1 MDRTLGARI
10 RAHREERQITLGA
23 VAAETK
29 IKLAMLE
36 GLEND
41 DVSTWPEA
49 IYRRAY
55 VRAYARVV
63 GLDPEVLVRAFLEAH
78 PEPVVAPPPEP
89 TELEN
94 PAWPSEIRRLFNTA
108 RAAVPARR
116 ADVATTTSE
125 TCASMPTPANAHAE
139 SAHASPN
146 IEAVHNE
153 TIAAQTREPNLVQAA
168 DVCTRLSAALHPNAI
183 RAVLEDAVSALG
195 AAGLM
200 VWSWNAYKGAMTPW
214 IAHGYPEALLA
225 AMPCIPPD
233 SDNGIAV
240 AFRSMEACVIARGE
254 NVTGAVIVPI
264 VSLGECLGILALE
277 LADGREE
284 SNAVRAFAALL
295 AGHLV
300 PHLSA
305 APLAAAVSA

>member
-10 RAHREERQITLGA
+10 RAHREERQISLGT

-29 IKLAMLE
+29 IKLSTLE

-41 DVSTWPEA
+41 DVSSWPEP

-63 GLDPEVLVRAFLEAH
+63 GLDPEELVREFLEAH
-78 PEPVVAPPPEP
+78 PEPVIAPPPEE

-108 RAAVPARR
+108 RAAIPTRR
-116 ADVATTTSE
+116 VDGANTKTHTS
-125 TCASMPTPANAHAE
+125 ASMPTPATAPSE
-139 SAHASPN
+139 SAHAS
-146 IEAVHNE
+146 IRREAVSNE
-153 TIAAQTREPNLVQAA
+153 TTAAQPLGPNLMQAA
-168 DVCTRLSAALHPNAI
+168 DVCTRLSAALHRNAI
-183 RAVLEDAVSALG
+183 RAVLEDAVSTLG

-200 VWSWNAYKGAMTPW
+200 IWSWNAYKGAMTPW
-214 IAHGYPEALLA
+214 MAHGYPEALLA
-225 AMPCIPPD
+225 TMPCISPD

-240 AFRSMEACVIARGE
+240 AFRSMEPCVIARGH

-264 VSLGECLGILALE
+264 VSLGECLGVLALE
-277 LADGREE
+277 LADGHEE
-284 SNAVRAFAALL
+284 SEAVRAFAALL

-305 APLAAAVSA
+305 SPLAAAANA